1 MMRLNLLV
9 VLCLI
14 GITTALAPASGEDV
28 EIGPATVSLDL
39 SSAGSYTVEIGE
51 SSELEHT
58 YDPKISNFQYSIYP
72 ATVTFDGTSNQV
84 MIEVHK
90 MSASEPLDEQI
101 SSKSKDTASV
111 FEHCIE
117 QSNIM
122 PRRADYLTKSYRID
136 GHEGVLL
143 TVDTGESNPLYI
155 AAYSPD
161 EKDGYGSIICIIGSN
176 FPWETTQRILESV
189 NAQL

>member
-1 MMRLNLLV
+1 MTRLNLLV

-14 GITTALAPASGEDV
+14 GFTIASAPAFGEDV
-28 EIGPATVSLDL
+28 EIGPVTVSLDL
-39 SSAGSYTVEIGE
+39 ASAGSHTVEMGE
-51 SSELEHT
+51 SSELEHN

-72 ATVTFDGTSNQV
+72 ATITFDGTSNQV

-101 SSKSKDTASV
+101 SSKSKDAASV

-122 PRRADYLTKSYRID
+122 PRRADYQTKSYTID
-136 GHEGVLL
+136 GHDGILL
-143 TVDTGESNPLYI
+143 TVDTGEPGPLYI

-161 EKDGYGSIICIIGSN
+161 EKDRYGSIICIIGSD
-176 FPWETTQRILESV
+176 FPWETTEKILESV
-189 NAQL
+189 NTQL